1 MYQESQKRRSYI
13 IYILFFFLSG
23 SLVLIDFFSNKKFSD
38 TILNRVEFLFP
49 INEKA
54 ANTLVSLD
62 FDFFESRSDLINE
75 NARLKNEVIE
85 LRKLKLVNEE
95 LINEIISNDE
105 LIKNVQIEDYVYLK
119 SSLLIKN
126 TTNEYIISGGRNL
139 NLNINDLVL
148 NEEGFVIGYLTKIF
162 DDHSLISTVLNS
174 NFSIPGIDKHGNEY
188 LITSNNDELLVNS
201 ILIKEKNVNVD
212 YIFTDIAFDHPGK
225 FPIVDLSQE
234 EVSELNNKISS
245 TVKVNYRFSF
255 DSNIYIVKK
264 K

>member
-139 NLNINDLVL
+139 NLNINDLV
-148 NEEGFVIGYLTKIF
+148 
-162 DDHSLISTVLNS
+162 S
-174 NFSIPGIDKHGNEY
+174 N
-188 LITSNNDELLVNS
+188 
-201 ILIKEKNVNVD
+201 
-212 YIFTDIAFDHPGK
+212 
-225 FPIVDLSQE
+225 
-234 EVSELNNKISS
+234 
-245 TVKVNYRFSF
+245 
-255 DSNIYIVKK
+255 
-264 K
+264 